1 MPSRKDFLSNP
12 YLFPNLGNYM
22 LQLVITVCVLL
33 LGSALCSATETALL
47 SVPTLRVRQLA
58 EFKKPAAVALLAIRE
73 NMNRPIATIVI
84 LNNIFNIIGSIIT
97 GSIATQVLGDRWLG
111 IFSGIL
117 TFLIIIFGEIIPK
130 TIGERYSEQIAILTA
145 IPVTG
150 ISLVFTPLVWILENV
165 TAPFSQGRKRP
176 TTNEAEIKLLAN
188 IGQQEGIIQ
197 SDEAEMIQRVFRL
210 NDVTASDLM
219 TPQIMLTYIR
229 GNLTLAEAKADIIAS
244 QHTRI
249 IVIDESIDQVMGFAL
264 KQSLL
269 TAMVEGSGEQKIA
282 DLARKVRFVP
292 EIIRADKLLKNF
304 IESHEHLAVVVD
316 EYGCVAG
323 VITLEDVLEVITG
336 EIVDETDKTV
346 DLQEIA
352 RKKRAK
358 MLQSINTL
366 HTGEKTEEKH
376 DNYDLKIG
384 NTN

>member
-1 MPSRKDFLSNP
+1 
-12 YLFPNLGNYM
+12 M
-22 LQLVITVCVLL
+22 LKLIITIFIIIV
-33 LGSALCSATETALL
+33 GSALCSSIETALF
-47 SVPTLRVRQLA
+47 SVSTLRVRQLA
-58 EFKKPAAVALLAIRE
+58 QSKNPAAVALLAIRE

-84 LNNIFNIIGSIIT
+84 LNNTFNIIGSIIT
-97 GSIATQVLGDRWLG
+97 GNIATQVLGDNWLG
-111 IFSGIL
+111 VFSGIL

-145 IPVTG
+145 IPITG
-150 ISLVFTPLVWILENV
+150 LSIAFTPLVWILENV
-165 TAPFSQGRKRP
+165 TAPFSRGRKRP
-176 TTNEAEIKLLAN
+176 TTNEAEIKLLAR

-197 SDEAEMIQRVFRL
+197 SEEAEMIQRVFRL

-229 GNLTLAEAKADIIAS
+229 GNLTLAESKTDIIAS

-269 TAMVEGSGEQKIA
+269 TAMIEGSNDQKIA
-282 DLARKVRFVP
+282 DLCRNVRFVP

-304 IESHEHLAVVVD
+304 IEAREHLAVVVD

-352 RKKRAK
+352 RKKRER
-358 MLQSINTL
+358 MLQSINIS
-366 HTGEKTEEKH
+366 HTKETIV
-376 DNYDLKIG
+376 D
-384 NTN
+384 

>member
-1 MPSRKDFLSNP
+1 VFLYRN
-12 YLFPNLGNYM
+12 GA
-22 LQLVITVCVLL
+22 VL
-33 LGSALCSATETALL
+33 CF
-47 SVPTLRVRQLA
+47 TLRVRQLA
-58 EFKKPAAVALLAIRE
+58 ELKNPAAVALLAIRE

-111 IFSGIL
+111 VFSGIL
-117 TFLIIIFGEIIPK
+117 TFLIIIFGEIMPK

-150 ISLVFTPLVWILENV
+150 ISIAFTPLVWILENV
-165 TAPFSQGRKRP
+165 TAPFTKGIKKP

-229 GNLTLAEAKADIIAS
+229 GNLTLDEAKADIIAS

-249 IVIDESIDQVMGFAL
+249 IVIDESIDQVIGFAL

-269 TAMVEGSGEQKIA
+269 TSMIEGSRDQKIA
-282 DLARKVRFVP
+282 DLTRKVRFVP

-352 RKKRAK
+352 RKKREK
-358 MLQSINTL
+358 MLQSMNTVYTKEARDL
-366 HTGEKTEEKH
+366 H
-376 DNYDLKIG
+376 DVKIG
-384 NTN
+384 NTG

>member
-1 MPSRKDFLSNP
+1 
-12 YLFPNLGNYM
+12 M
-22 LQLVITVCVLL
+22 LQLIITVFVLL
-33 LGSALCSATETALL
+33 LGSALCSATETALF
-47 SVPTLRVRQLA
+47 SVSVIKVRQLA

-84 LNNIFNIIGSIIT
+84 MNNIFNIIGSIIT
-97 GSIATQVLGDRWLG
+97 GSIATHVLGDRWLG

-130 TIGERYSEQIAILTA
+130 TIGERYAEQIAILAA

-150 ISLVFTPLVWILENV
+150 ISIIFTPLVWILENV
-165 TAPFSQGRKRP
+165 TAPFSQDVKRP

-219 TPQIMLTYIR
+219 TPQIMMTYIR

-269 TAMVEGSGEQKIA
+269 TAMVEGSSEQKIA

-352 RKKRAK
+352 RKKREK

-366 HTGEKTEEKH
+366 HSQEKP
-376 DNYDLKIG
+376 DNSDLKIG